1 MRWTIFVATLL
12 LALPLPGWAD
22 TINVREYGVAG
33 DGETC
38 DTKAIQAAL
47 DACDSAGGGTVVIP
61 PGTYL
66 CGCVVIPSH
75 VTIEIEA
82 GATVQGSSR
91 PEDYAGGASV
101 IFYAREA
108 ERIAIVGRGTI
119 RGIGEADLGR
129 RPNTDDK
136 ANWPEFRA
144 GIIRI
149 ENCRDVTLRDF
160 RILFSDTW
168 TVRLDRCD
176 NVVVDGLAIR
186 NNYFRTNS
194 DGIDPVSCRNVHI
207 SNCHIVAGDDC
218 IVMKTRDGEAC
229 EDVVVTNC
237 TLESIATAVK
247 LGTESTGDFRNIR
260 ISNCTIR
267 NSTVGIGIYL
277 KDGGTMERIAFQ
289 NMSIENYDPIGET
302 NVEHGMY
309 PIFVDIER
317 RHEDSLVGRIRDL
330 TFDTIDIASGC
341 GVLIQ
346 GMPEQPIENLALRG
360 ISIRVDKPIDYSNR
374 KKHVGGRRTTRDERD
389 TLFARKPSYATVA
402 HVDGLSVDG
411 LRVSMTD
418 EALGQYPRAAFSGY
432 FVNRYAVR
440 DVVRTPSGK
449 NIEVPAAILRD
460 CGRGTVSDCEE
471 VSRGPLSGQEDE

>member
-1 MRWTIFVATLL
+1 MCRTIPVALML
-12 LALPLPGWAD
+12 LALSSSSPAASLD
-22 TINVREYGVAG
+22 VRERGAVG
-33 DGETC
+33 DGKAV
-38 DTKAIQAAL
+38 DTRAIQAAL
-47 DACDSAGGGTVVIP
+47 DACAGGGRVVVP

-66 CGCVVIPSH
+66 CGRVVIPSN
-75 VTIEIEA
+75 VTVHLEA
-82 GATVQGSSR
+82 GATVQGSDR
-91 PEDYAGGASV
+91 PEDYAGGAAV
-101 IFYAREA
+101 VFYARDA

-119 RGIGEADLGR
+119 RGLGEADLGR
-129 RPNTDDK
+129 RPDTNDK
-136 ANWPEFRA
+136 DNWPEFRA
-144 GIIRI
+144 GILRM

-168 TVRLDRCD
+168 TLRLDRCD
-176 NVVVDGLAIR
+176 NVVIDGLAIR

-229 EDVVVTNC
+229 EDIVVTNC
-237 TLESIATAVK
+237 TLESIATAIK
-247 LGTESTGDFRNIR
+247 LGTESMGDFRNIR
-260 ISNCTIR
+260 VSNCTIR

-289 NMSIENYDPIGET
+289 NMTIENYEPVGET

-317 RHEDSLVGRIRDL
+317 RHEDSKVGRIRDL

-341 GVLIQ
+341 GILIQ
-346 GMPEQPIENLALRG
+346 GMPESLIEGLALQG
-360 ISIRVDKPIDYSNR
+360 ISLRVTKPIDYSDR

-402 HVDGLSVDG
+402 YVDGLSVDG
-411 LRVSMTD
+411 LRVSMTNG
-418 EALGQYPRAAFSGY
+418 ALMQYERAAFSGY
-432 FVNRYAVR
+432 FVNNYAVR
-440 DVVRTPSGK
+440 DVARAPHVQTA
-449 NIEVPAAILRD
+449 EVPVVVLRD
-460 CGRGTVSDCEE
+460 CGRGSVSE
-471 VSRGPLSGQEDE
+471 